1 MEFDSTITFSLIL
14 AIVAVLAPIITTN
27 INNEYNLKI
36 KKLDMYE
43 QAKRNSLEK
52 FIDAVSSVITLPCM
66 ENLRLY
72 YSALNN
78 LYIYFSIDIGDDI
91 KKLNNQ
97 IDQFSINDDSTS
109 IQKTLNN
116 ITVVLSRHIKKK

>member
-1 MEFDSTITFSLIL
+1 MTWDSTLSFAL
-14 AIVAVLAPIITTN
+14 IITIASIFVPFFTTLVNN
-27 INNEYNLKI
+27 IYNLRI
-36 KKLDMYE
+36 KKMDMYE

-97 IDQFSINDDSTS
+97 IDQFNINDDSTS

-116 ITVVLSRHIKKK
+116 ITVVLSRQIKKK

>member
-1 MEFDSTITFSLIL
+1 MKFDLTVTFSLFLSII
-14 AIVAVLAPIITTN
+14 AIISPIITAY

-43 QAKRNSLEK
+43 QAKRNSLEN
-52 FIDAVSSVITLPCM
+52 FINAVSSVITLPCM
-66 ENLRLY
+66 ENLKLY

-78 LYIYFSIDIGDDI
+78 LYIYFSIDNTEDI

-97 IDQFSINDDSTS
+97 IDQFVDGDDSSS
-109 IQKTLNN
+109 IQKLLNN
-116 ITVVLSRHIKKK
+116 ITVVLSAQIDKK